1 VRRAILLLTASA
13 FGIAFSVLPAF
24 SQETTGQLEGRV
36 LDTQGKPVSY
46 AGVALTG
53 PSLQGTRGA
62 LTNRDGLFVVMA
74 LPVGEYSVK
83 VSHVAHKEQVFKDVR
98 IRLGQTTSLGDVR
111 MQEQVYRQD
120 EVVVT
125 GRAPLI
131 DPTSTIMGAN
141 LVAADYAP
149 LPVERNYLSVATI
162 LPQANQSYLGDP
174 VNFAGSTGLEN
185 RYFIDGIDVSD
196 SYRGKV
202 GTALPYNFVEEVQ
215 VKTGGYEAEYRSSL
229 GGTVNVVTY
238 SGSNKVT
245 GQVFGFFTN
254 NWFSA
259 SPRSLPAAVK
269 KGDFAR
275 YDVGFGV
282 GGPIQLDRLWY
293 YVAYNPTRQQED
305 VEIPGWGFY
314 QDWVTTHSFAG
325 KLTWHANQKNTF
337 VFSAIGDP
345 SRRREVGGELG
356 WAGVPSVP
364 PANVDPFL
372 FKATG
377 GSLNFMLDG
386 RHDLRD
392 NLLMQTSLSWST
404 RRDKGS
410 PETSRGQT
418 EMYFLDVKTGVVS
431 GGAPIRWDQ
440 KSTVSLAKLHCTWFT
455 GNHELKAGLEYKDN
469 GLDINWTG
477 KNLTLL
483 ADSTYRLID
492 FRFKGKVNNRV
503 PSVFAQ
509 DSWRATDR
517 LRINAGLRWDGQY
530 WISSDRK
537 VAQTILDG
545 WQPRAGFT
553 YQSGRLGSQKVF
565 GSLGRFHQELDTA
578 GLSWYY
584 SADSRWAFLSY
595 DHDPRIDPSGAVGD
609 WSGGAIQSRRA
620 LEGQYLDEFTLG
632 YERQAGAKAKVG
644 GRGVYRALRQGLED
658 GVGSA
663 GIMLGNPGRG
673 EMSAFPRMKREYS
686 ALELSYQ
693 QEMSERLT
701 LLAFYVLSRTY
712 GNYEGLFDTILGNQ
726 DVNATAL
733 FDSPSQLVNGTGLLP
748 GDRTHVFKLAGSYRL
763 REDLTLGAIGIWESG
778 TPLTEFG
785 TNPNPNDVNW
795 IIILH
800 QRGMSGRTSSIWDLN
815 FRLSYQPPFSAV
827 GRFQPKLT
835 VDWLHVAS
843 QRRPVTYDQM
853 HYFGA
858 DAQGNQTDPNPRY
871 MQPTGWQP
879 PMAVRMGVEVPF

>member
-1 VRRAILLLTASA
+1 MRRAWLLIVASA
-13 FGIAFSVLPAF
+13 IGIALSAPPAF
-24 SQETTGQLEGRV
+24 CQETTGQLEGRV
-36 LDTQGKPVSY
+36 LDAQAKPVSY
-46 AGVALTG
+46 ADVVVSG

-62 LTNRDGLFVVMA
+62 LTNREGLFVLMA

-83 VSHVAHKEQVFKDVR
+83 VSHVAHKEQILKDVR

-111 MQEQVYRQD
+111 LQEEVYRQE

-131 DPTSTIMGAN
+131 DPSSTVMGAN
-141 LVAADYAP
+141 LAASDYAA
-149 LPVERNYLSVATI
+149 LPVERNYLSVTTI

-238 SGSNKVT
+238 SGSNKVS

-254 NWFSA
+254 NTFSA
-259 SPRSLPAAVK
+259 TPRSLPDAVK

-275 YDVGFGV
+275 YDVGFGI

-293 YVAYNPTRQQED
+293 YAAYNPTRQQED

-314 QDWVTTHSFAG
+314 EDWSTTHSFAG
-325 KLTWHANQKNTF
+325 KLTWRANEKNTF

-345 SRRREVGGELG
+345 SRRREVGST

-372 FKATG
+372 FKASG

-392 NLLMQTSLSWST
+392 NLLIQTSLSRST
-404 RRDKGS
+404 REDRGS
-410 PETSRGQT
+410 PETERGRT
-418 EMYFLDVKTGVVS
+418 EMILVDELRGVVS
-431 GGAPIRWDQ
+431 GGAPLRWDT
-440 KSTVSLAKLHCTWFT
+440 KSTVNLAKLHCTWFT

-469 GLDINWTG
+469 GLDINWTA
-477 KNLTLL
+477 KHVTLL
-483 ADSTYRLID
+483 ADSTYRLVD

-503 PSVFAQ
+503 PSAFLQ
-509 DSWRATDR
+509 DSWRVTER
-517 LRINAGLRWDGQY
+517 LRVNAGLRWDGQY
-530 WISSDRK
+530 FISSERK

-545 WQPRAGFT
+545 WQPRGGFT
-553 YQSGRLGSQKVF
+553 YQPGRPGSQKVF
-565 GSLGRFHQELDTA
+565 GSFGRFYQELNTA
-578 GLSWYY
+578 ALSWYY

-595 DHDPRIDPSGAVGD
+595 DHDPRLDPSGAEGE
-609 WSGGAIQSRRA
+609 WSGGAIQSKRD
-620 LEGQYLDEFTLG
+620 LEGQYFDEFTLG
-632 YERQAGAKAKVG
+632 YERQAGAKAKIG
-644 GRGVYRALRQGLED
+644 GRGVYRTLRQGLED
-658 GVGSA
+658 GMGSA
-663 GIMLGNPGRG
+663 AVVLGNPGRG
-673 EMSAFPRMKREYS
+673 EMSAFPRMKRQYS

-693 QEMSERLT
+693 HELSERLT
-701 LLAFYVLSRTY
+701 LLGFYVLSRTY

-733 FDSPSQLVNGTGLLP
+733 FDAPSQLVNGTGLLP
-748 GDRTHVFKLAGSYRL
+748 GDRTHVFKLTGSYRL

-778 TPLTEFG
+778 SPLTEFG
-785 TNPNPNDVNW
+785 TNPNHNDVNW
-795 IIILH
+795 IIILR
-800 QRGMSGRTSSIWDLN
+800 QRGSAGRTPSIWDLN
-815 FRLSYQPPFSAV
+815 LRLAYQPPISTV
-827 GRFQPKLT
+827 GGFQPKLT
-835 VDWLHVAS
+835 IDWLHIAS

-853 HYFGA
+853 HYYGT
-858 DAQGNQTDPNPRY
+858 DEEGNQTDPNPRY
-871 MQPTGWQP
+871 MKATGWQP